1 MPDSL
6 DSAHFGS
13 NALQVIAQALLGVAT
28 KLTLTMK
35 IDHVMRDFHGL

>member
-1 MPDSL
+1 MSDSF

-13 NALQVIAQALLGVAT
+13 NALQVIAQALLGIAT

-35 IDHVMRDFHGL
+35 IEHVRRDFHGL